1 MHHFTLHKT
10 LYHAAMLWMEHLIKN
25 HFFEQWTFFA
35 MSNTASMLRYEVSL
49 QWPSPSLCYG
59 LTLLCHLHALYA
71 TVLTCFNLL
80 CNLHALDATFWT
92 FFAISNTLLM
102 LRYELSVRCPARSW
116 CYVMNFLCNVRHALD
131 APLRT
136 FCAMYQLV
144 WRQIF
149 GPVNAFDFL
158 HALKRFL
165 KNWSK
170 GVGFSISKKGS
181 EHLPGFLLKLARN
194 TTAVCQA
201 WT

>member
-35 MSNTASMLRYEVSL
+35 MSNTVSMLRYEVSL

-59 LTLLCHLHALYA
+59 LTLLCNLHALYA
-71 TVLTCFNLL
+71 TVLT
-80 CNLHALDATFWT
+80 
-92 FFAISNTLLM
+92 FFAISTLLM
-102 LRYELSVRCPARSW
+102 LRYELSVQCPTRSW
-116 CYVMNFLCNVRHALD
+116 CYFMNFLCNVRHALD

-144 WRQIF
+144 WRQFF
-149 GPVNAFDFL
+149 GPVNAFAFL

-165 KNWSK
+165 KSWSK
-170 GVGFSISKKGS
+170 GVGFSISKKREVNICRVFCWNWHETPRPSVKRGPS
-181 EHLPGFLLKLARN
+181 
-194 TTAVCQA
+194 
-201 WT
+201 